1 MTSDTV
7 LSEAALALQQEWGLA
22 LPGTLS
28 DEEILKLLAE
38 RVVKLTEKG
47 AEQFYQLMY
56 RLDISEKKL
65 NSVLGDDDVAEKIA
79 RLIYDRQIQKIV
91 SRQVN
96 TPKPSV
102 GDEDA
107 DMRL

>member
-1 MTSDTV
+1 MLITS
-7 LSEAALALQQEWGLA
+7 E
-22 LPGTLS
+22 
-28 DEEILKLLAE
+28 
-38 RVVKLTEKG
+38 
-47 AEQFYQLMY
+47 
-56 RLDISEKKL
+56 KL